1 MQRKA
6 SRATLPGMDKAEAQS
21 LIDREID
28 TLRELSYAELR
39 ERIPAKREGFLF
51 IDIREAIQVA
61 TREVT
66 VDSGAVYRVETMVM
80 WDGKADEAIRVVVS
94 IDDARLSAFI
104 SVTGDFV
111 MAPDGS
117 YVAESLSDD

>member
-1 MQRKA
+1 
-6 SRATLPGMDKAEAQS
+6 MDKAEAQS